1 MSIRELLLQWASTIN
16 IELSVFV
23 LNKADLII
31 ISLKIN
37 MFSPWYSWKIAE
49 LALNNNPSLTHW
61 IAEGDDSSFLF
72 QFETKPFTPEDILY
86 ITNKAEDRKDMYTS
100 VRFLETLLDEIKK
113 GNFPDSS
120 LSVIKIAKVTASAY
134 NRVSKIDCSFVWWC
148 LTPLSTI
155 FQLYSGGKF
164 YRWKKP
170 EDTEKTTYLSQVPD
184 KLYHILMLYT
194 SPWSRF

>member
-1 MSIRELLLQWASTIN
+1 
-16 IELSVFV
+16 
-23 LNKADLII
+23 
-31 ISLKIN
+31 
-37 MFSPWYSWKIAE
+37 
-49 LALNNNPSLTHW
+49 
-61 IAEGDDSSFLF
+61 
-72 QFETKPFTPEDILY
+72 
-86 ITNKAEDRKDMYTS
+86 
-100 VRFLETLLDEIKK
+100 
-113 GNFPDSS
+113 
-120 LSVIKIAKVTASAY
+120 VIKIAKVTASAY

-194 SPWSRF
+194 SHWSRL